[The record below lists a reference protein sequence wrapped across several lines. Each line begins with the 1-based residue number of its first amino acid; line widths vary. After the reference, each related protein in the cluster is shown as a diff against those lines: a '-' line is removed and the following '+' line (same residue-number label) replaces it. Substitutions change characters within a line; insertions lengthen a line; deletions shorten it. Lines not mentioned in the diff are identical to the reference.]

1 MSPGGGRG
9 QGRFCNEQVWTGH
22 QMSLAGVALVYS
34 GEGVGFM
41 FMWPIPWCMW
51 CTYTPSTPVRMVGRH
66 LWKHYLPATS
76 LAGGNNIMALRI
88 KLPADNYFLD
98 ANSNK
103 HTLIHRHALLHPKTV
118 PHPKLRPSKEI
129 SFWTGTDNE
138 NRSKTNSI
146 FMFS

>member
-1 MSPGGGRG
+1 MSNKSILVGYIPPALKLYVFQLQPLDVTGGGGRG

-22 QMSLAGVALVYS
+22 QMSLAGVAFVYS

-76 LAGGNNIMALRI
+76 LAGSNNIMALRI
-88 KLPADNYFLD
+88 KLPADN
-98 ANSNK
+98 
-103 HTLIHRHALLHPKTV
+103 
-118 PHPKLRPSKEI
+118 
-129 SFWTGTDNE
+129 
-138 NRSKTNSI
+138 
-146 FMFS
+146 